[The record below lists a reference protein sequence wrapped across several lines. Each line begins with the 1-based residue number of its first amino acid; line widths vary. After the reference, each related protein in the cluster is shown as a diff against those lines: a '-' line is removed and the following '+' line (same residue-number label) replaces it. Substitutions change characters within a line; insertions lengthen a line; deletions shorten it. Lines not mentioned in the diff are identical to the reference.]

1 MADKEQKDRKAEIER
16 RKKRLEE
23 LRLARENK
31 KKEVKDK
38 EVSRN

>member
-1 MADKEQKDRKAEIER
+1 MADRKAEIER

-23 LRLARENK
+23 LRQAREVK

-38 EVSRN
+38 EVGCCVPSC

>member
-1 MADKEQKDRKAEIER
+1 MADRKAEIER

-23 LRLARENK
+23 LRLARDSK

-38 EVSRN
+38 EVSLESHFAS